1 MGLHLSSAWSTPR
14 GWRLITVTLIALT
27 LLLVVPL
34 HQLSDDSPGLYG
46 HLTKYLSHEGAA
58 YDVEEGFIANLN
70 ETTTEQIL
78 NDKYEKEPAE
88 KIPYEADVPQYTGE
102 KGNEAPNVA
111 EEPAGAVQPNGD
123 KKTEDHEDD
132 GAVLEID
139 HSTNGELQN
148 NGQKTNE
155 MPKEEI
161 SKTEGSEN
169 KPQGD
174 QGGEH
179 KSHEGAEK
187 PQEGAN
193 EHKSQH
199 EEIKSQGDEH
209 KSQSNENKP
218 QGDEKKPHDSESL
231 PQGGGNKP
239 HDGENKPQDGGDRQP
254 EGVKAPEHQQNNDG
268 QKNENGDDA
277 TKTKVYEGTFEA
289 TSVASQFTPSQTA
302 ELDVPSGPLANWTG
316 VCDGFPNTDGIML
329 VMKTGATEAFTKL
342 PAHLLTSL
350 QCLDDYLLFS
360 DLDQQIDKYQI
371 YDVLKDVKDD
381 VRKGRKE
388 FDLYKAQTD
397 CPIPQQYCT
406 ADMTGKDG
414 WNLDKYKFLHMVEK
428 AWEMRPN
435 KEWYVFAEA
444 DTYVFWSNLVWYLR
458 NRVNGTETPYV
469 GSVAMLKGKPFAHGG
484 SGYVIHGET
493 MKKMVEIPDLAHKY
507 DMMATHECCGDYL
520 MSLAVMETGKK
531 VRQAHPMF
539 NGEKPVT
546 LPFGNNHWCE
556 PLLTM
561 HHMNPEEVSAAWH
574 FEQTREKQGFI
585 QIREM
590 YHEFW
595 GPKLEPEHDEWD
607 NLSDDVCYI
616 GFGADA
622 QAKATDHQ
630 KNRQRKENEKNAV
643 EQHAHQSKE
652 HCAKVCESEGL
663 NISENDY
670 YGLKDDKERHDM
682 IKSRYDQ
689 KRGDKEWHASRRC
702 FQWRY
707 HNNVCCVARSF
718 KRGKPRREPKPEEK
732 WTSGWFVQ
740 GINDWIDAKGDCT
753 PKWKDQ
759 S

>member
-14 GWRLITVTLIALT
+14 GWRLITVTLVALT

-34 HQLSDDSPGLYG
+34 HRLSDDSPGVYG
-46 HLTKYLSHEGAA
+46 HLTNYLSHEGAA
-58 YDVEEGFIANLN
+58 YDVEEGFVANLN
-70 ETTTEQIL
+70 ETTTNQIL
-78 NDKYEKEPAE
+78 NDKEPAE
-88 KIPYEADVPQYTGE
+88 KVPYDTDSPQYTGE
-102 KGNEAPNVA
+102 KDKAASDSA
-111 EEPAGAVQPNGD
+111 EKPAGAQHPEDD
-123 KKTEDHEDD
+123 KKPDDAEDD

-139 HSTNGELQN
+139 HGDSDTPQNTDQIHSEL
-148 NGQKTNE
+148 
-155 MPKEEI
+155 PKETTKPE
-161 SKTEGSEN
+161 SSETESQGVQSESEN
-169 KPQGD
+169 KHQ
-174 QGGEH
+174 Q
-179 KSHEGAEK
+179 
-187 PQEGAN
+187 
-193 EHKSQH
+193 
-199 EEIKSQGDEH
+199 
-209 KSQSNENKP
+209 
-218 QGDEKKPHDSESL
+218 
-231 PQGGGNKP
+231 
-239 HDGENKPQDGGDRQP
+239 GENKAQDDGDKQP
-254 EGVKAPEHQQNNDG
+254 DGIKLSDQSQNNNG
-268 QKNENGDDA
+268 HKNEDGDGA
-277 TKTKVYEGTFEA
+277 TKTQVYQDSA
-289 TSVASQFTPSQTA
+289 TTSIASEFMPSQTA
-302 ELDVPSGPLANWTG
+302 DLDVPSGPLSNWTG

-381 VRKGRKE
+381 VKKGRKE
-388 FDLYKAQTD
+388 FDLYKAQTE
-397 CPIPQQYCT
+397 CPIAQQYCT
-406 ADMTGKDG
+406 ENMKEG

-484 SGYVIHGET
+484 SGYVIHGDT
-493 MKKMVEIPDLAHKY
+493 MRKMVEIPDLAHKY

-531 VRQAHPMF
+531 VKQAHPMF

-561 HHMNPEEVSAAWH
+561 HHMNPEEVSDAWH
-574 FEQTREKQGFI
+574 FEKTRQKQGFI

-590 YHEFW
+590 YHQFW
-595 GPKLEPEHDEWD
+595 APQLEAEHDEWD

-616 GFGADA
+616 GFGPEA
-622 QAKATDHQ
+622 QGKATDHQ
-630 KNRQRKENEKNAV
+630 KGRQRKENEKNAI
-643 EQHAHQSKE
+643 EQHAHRSKE
-652 HCAKVCESEGL
+652 HCAMVCEAENL
-663 NISENDY
+663 DISEDDY
-670 YGLKDDKERHDM
+670 YNLKDDKERNEM
-682 IKSRYDQ
+682 IRTRYSQ
-689 KRGDKEWHASRRC
+689 KKGNKEWHTGRRC

-707 HNNVCCVARSF
+707 HNNVCCIARSF
-718 KRGKPRREPKPEEK
+718 KRGKPRKEQKPEEK

-753 PKWKDQ
+753 PKWKD
-759 S
+759 

>member
-27 LLLVVPL
+27 LLLVIPL
-34 HQLSDDSPGLYG
+34 HRLSDDSPGVYG

-70 ETTTEQIL
+70 ETTNEQIL
-78 NDKYEKEPAE
+78 KDEEPDRQTTVE
-88 KIPYEADVPQYTGE
+88 RISYDTDTPQYTGE
-102 KGNEAPNVA
+102 EEKEAPKTPEVPEGAQQPEGEQNPSIQDDRIVLEVDHSIENEVAHNEKIYNEAP
-111 EEPAGAVQPNGD
+111 
-123 KKTEDHEDD
+123 TEINKSE
-132 GAVLEID
+132 GID
-139 HSTNGELQN
+139 
-148 NGQKTNE
+148 
-155 MPKEEI
+155 I
-161 SKTEGSEN
+161 

-174 QGGEH
+174 QV
-179 KSHEGAEK
+179 
-187 PQEGAN
+187 
-193 EHKSQH
+193 
-199 EEIKSQGDEH
+199 
-209 KSQSNENKP
+209 
-218 QGDEKKPHDSESL
+218 
-231 PQGGGNKP
+231 
-239 HDGENKPQDGGDRQP
+239 GENKPQQDADQPQSHDDQQKPQSQEDKPQVENVSPNGDDQRPDGIKNPDLSQNQNGQKDGNGIGGT
-254 EGVKAPEHQQNNDG
+254 ETKAPEVS
-268 QKNENGDDA
+268 
-277 TKTKVYEGTFEA
+277 TT
-289 TSVASQFTPSQTA
+289 TSIAGVFTPSQTA
-302 ELDVPSGPLANWTG
+302 ELDVPSGPLSNWTG

-371 YDVLKDVKDD
+371 YDVLKDVKED

-388 FDLYKAQTD
+388 FDLYKAQND

-406 ADMTGKDG
+406 ADMNGKDG

-444 DTYVFWSNLVWYLR
+444 DTYVFWQNLVWYLR

-484 SGYVIHGET
+484 SGYVIHGDT
-493 MKKMVEIPDLAHKY
+493 MKKMVAIPDLAHKY

-531 VRQAHPMF
+531 VKQAHPMF

-561 HHMNPEEVSAAWH
+561 HHMNPEEVSDAWH
-574 FEQTREKQGFI
+574 FEQTRKKKGPV

-595 GPKLEPEHDEWD
+595 APKLESQHDEWD

-616 GFGADA
+616 GFGPEA
-622 QAKATDHQ
+622 QAKASDHQ
-630 KNRQRKENEKNAV
+630 KSRQRKENEKNAV
-643 EQHAHQSKE
+643 EQHAHRSKE
-652 HCAKVCESEGL
+652 HCAKVCESDGL

-670 YGLKDDKERHDM
+670 YGLKDDNQRNEM
-682 IKSRYDQ
+682 IKRRYNQ
-689 KRGDKEWHASRRC
+689 KRGDKNWNASRRC

-707 HNNVCCVARSF
+707 HNNVCCVAKSF
-718 KRGKPRREPKPEEK
+718 KRGKPRKEQKPEEK

-753 PKWKDQ
+753 PNWKDPR
-759 S
+759 

>member
-14 GWRLITVTLIALT
+14 GWRLITVTLIVLT

-34 HQLSDDSPGLYG
+34 HRLSEDSPGVYG

-70 ETTTEQIL
+70 ETTTDQIL
-78 NDKYEKEPAE
+78 NDKESTE
-88 KIPYEADVPQYTGE
+88 KISYDTDSPQYTGE
-102 KGNEAPNVA
+102 KDKEAPGNT
-111 EEPAGAVQPNGD
+111 EKPAGAQQPEGG
-123 KKTEDHEDD
+123 KKTEHDDDD
-132 GAVLEID
+132 GAVLEVD
-139 HSTNGELQN
+139 HGDGEEPKSN
-148 NGQKTNE
+148 SRIHSE
-155 MPKEEI
+155 APKET
-161 SKTEGSEN
+161 SKPESSETKPQEAGDEPKPQSEEKKLQSDEKPHDDPKSHGDQNKPQHDETKPQESEN
-169 KPQGD
+169 KGQAGSKQPDRIDISD
-174 QGGEH
+174 QAQDH
-179 KSHEGAEK
+179 NDKSN
-187 PQEGAN
+187 Q
-193 EHKSQH
+193 
-199 EEIKSQGDEH
+199 
-209 KSQSNENKP
+209 
-218 QGDEKKPHDSESL
+218 
-231 PQGGGNKP
+231 
-239 HDGENKPQDGGDRQP
+239 
-254 EGVKAPEHQQNNDG
+254 
-268 QKNENGDDA
+268 NGDSA
-277 TKTKVYEGTFEA
+277 TKTQVFQDSA
-289 TSVASQFTPSQTA
+289 MSSIASEFTPSQTA
-302 ELDVPSGPLANWTG
+302 ELDVPSGPLSNWTG
-316 VCDGFPNTDGIML
+316 VCDGFPNTDSIML

-371 YDVLKDVKDD
+371 YDVLKDVRDD

-388 FDLYKAQTD
+388 FDLYKAQVD
-397 CPIPQQYCT
+397 CPISQQYCT
-406 ADMTGKDG
+406 ADMKEG

-484 SGYVIHGET
+484 SGYVIHGDT
-493 MKKMVEIPDLAHKY
+493 MRKMAQIPDLAHKY

-520 MSLAVMETGKK
+520 MSLAVLETGKK
-531 VRQAHPMF
+531 VKQAHPMF

-561 HHMNPEEVSAAWH
+561 HHMNPEEVSDAWH
-574 FEQTREKQGFI
+574 FEQTRQKQGFV

-590 YHEFW
+590 YHQFW
-595 GPKLEPEHDEWD
+595 APQLVQEHEDWD

-616 GFGADA
+616 GFGPEA

-630 KNRQRKENEKNAV
+630 RKRQRKENEKNAV
-643 EQHAHQSKE
+643 EQHAHRSKE
-652 HCAKVCESEGL
+652 HCSMVCESENL
-663 NISENDY
+663 DITEDDY
-670 YGLKDDKERHDM
+670 YSLKDDKERNDM
-682 IKSRYDQ
+682 IRSRYSQ
-689 KRGDKEWHASRRC
+689 KKGDKEWHAGRRC

-707 HNNVCCVARSF
+707 HNNVCCIARSF
-718 KRGKPRREPKPEEK
+718 KRGKPHKEQKQEEK
-732 WTSGWFVQ
+732 WTSGWFVK

-753 PKWKDQ
+753 PKWKD
-759 S
+759 

>member
-27 LLLVVPL
+27 LLLVIPL
-34 HQLSDDSPGLYG
+34 HRLSDDSPGVYS

-58 YDVEEGFIANLN
+58 YDVEEGFVANIN
-70 ETTTEQIL
+70 ETTNEQIL
-78 NDKYEKEPAE
+78 NDEEPAQAPSRE
-88 KIPYEADVPQYTGE
+88 PAQEPTQEPAQEPPQQPVEEIFYDTDSPQYTGE
-102 KGNEAPNVA
+102 K
-111 EEPAGAVQPNGD
+111 D
-123 KKTEDHEDD
+123 KET
-132 GAVLEID
+132 
-139 HSTNGELQN
+139 
-148 NGQKTNE
+148 
-155 MPKEEI
+155 PKNPE
-161 SKTEGSEN
+161 KPVGTQQ
-169 KPQGD
+169 PQGD
-174 QGGEH
+174 KRPNNDDDGVVLEVDRGTQNEIPPNEQIHSEAPKETSKPESIENAPQVGQTSDN
-179 KSHEGAEK
+179 KPPEGIDK
-187 PQEGAN
+187 PQ
-193 EHKSQH
+193 Q
-199 EEIKSQGDEH
+199 I
-209 KSQSNENKP
+209 ENKF
-218 QGDEKKPHDSESL
+218 
-231 PQGGGNKP
+231 
-239 HDGENKPQDGGDRQP
+239 HDGDDKRPDAIKVP
-254 EGVKAPEHQQNNDG
+254 ELAQNNNN
-268 QKNENGDDA
+268 QENENGSGA
-277 TKTKVYEGTFEA
+277 TGTKALEVSLT
-289 TSVASQFTPSQTA
+289 TSVAGEFTPSQTA
-302 ELDVPSGPLANWTG
+302 ELEVPSGPLSNWTG
-316 VCDGFPNTDGIML
+316 VCEGFPNTDGIML

-371 YDVLKDVKDD
+371 YDVLKDVKED
-381 VRKGRKE
+381 VRRGRKE
-388 FDLYKAQTD
+388 FDLYKAQVN

-435 KEWYVFAEA
+435 QEWYVFAEA
-444 DTYVFWSNLVWYLR
+444 DTYIFWPNLVWYLR

-484 SGYVIHGET
+484 SGYVIHGDT
-493 MKKMVEIPDLAHKY
+493 MKKMVAIPDLAHKY

-531 VRQAHPMF
+531 VKQAHPLF

-561 HHMNPEEVSAAWH
+561 HHMNPEEVSDAWH
-574 FEQTREKQGFI
+574 FEKTRQKKGPV

-595 GPKLEPEHDEWD
+595 APNLEAEHDEWD

-616 GFGADA
+616 GFGPEA
-622 QAKATDHQ
+622 QGKASDHQ
-630 KNRQRKENEKNAV
+630 KNRQRKEADKNAV
-643 EQHAHQSKE
+643 EQQAHRSKE

-663 NISENDY
+663 DISENDY
-670 YGLKDDKERHDM
+670 YSLKDDNQRNKL
-682 IKSRYDQ
+682 IKDRYNQ
-689 KRGDKEWHASRRC
+689 KRGDKNWRGSRRC

-707 HNNVCCVARSF
+707 HNNVCCVAKSF
-718 KRGKPRREPKPEEK
+718 KRGKPRKEAKPAEK

-753 PKWKDQ
+753 PNWKDPR
-759 S
+759 

>member
-1 MGLHLSSAWSTPR
+1 MGLHLSSAWRTPR

-70 ETTTEQIL
+70 ETATEQIL
-78 NDKYEKEPAE
+78 NEKEPAE

-102 KGNEAPNVA
+102 KGKEAPIAA
-111 EEPAGAVQPNGD
+111 ENPAGAEQPASDD
-123 KKTEDHEDD
+123 KAEDSEDD
-132 GAVLEID
+132 GAVLQID
-139 HSTNGELQN
+139 HG
-148 NGQKTNE
+148 TNE
-155 MPKEEI
+155 QSQNDGQNTGNEGKSNEQPDKPEEV
-161 SKTEGSEN
+161 

-174 QGGEH
+174 QGSDNKPQEDG
-179 KSHEGAEK
+179 EK
-187 PQEGAN
+187 PQDVV
-193 EHKSQH
+193 
-199 EEIKSQGDEH
+199 DEH
-209 KSQSNENKP
+209 KPQSDENKP
-218 QGDEKKPHDSESL
+218 QGEQNM
-231 PQGGGNKP
+231 PQHEENKP
-239 HDGENKPQDGGDRQP
+239 QDDENKPQDGSNKQP
-254 EGVKAPEHQQNNDG
+254 DGVVVPGHEQHAEG
-268 QKNENGDDA
+268 QKDENSDGA
-277 TKTKVYEGTFEA
+277 TQTKNLGGTETKSF
-289 TSVASQFTPSQTA
+289 ASQFTPSQTA
-302 ELDVPSGPLANWTG
+302 DLDAPSGPIANWTG
-316 VCDGFPNTDGIML
+316 VCDGFPDTDGIML

-371 YDVLKDVKDD
+371 YDVLKEVKDD
-381 VRKGRKE
+381 VRQGRKE
-388 FDLYKAQTD
+388 FDLYKAQTE
-397 CPIPQQYCT
+397 CPISQQYCT
-406 ADMTGKDG
+406 ADMKDG

-444 DTYVFWSNLVWYLR
+444 DTYIFWSNLVWYLH
-458 NRVNGTETPYV
+458 NGVNGTETPYV

-493 MKKMVEIPDLAHKY
+493 IKKMVEIPDLAHKY
-507 DMMATHECCGDYL
+507 DLMATHECCGDYL

-546 LPFGNNHWCE
+546 LPFSNNHWCE

-574 FEQTREKQGFI
+574 FEKTREKKGFI

-595 GPKLEPEHDEWD
+595 APNLEPEHEEWD

-616 GFGADA
+616 GFEAEA
-622 QAKATDHQ
+622 QAKANDHQ
-630 KNRQRKENEKNAV
+630 RSRQRKENEKNPM
-643 EQHAHQSKE
+643 EQRAHHSKE
-652 HCAKVCESEGL
+652 LCAKVCEGEGL
-663 NISENDY
+663 DISEEEY
-670 YGLKDDKERHDM
+670 YSLKDDKERNEM

-689 KRGDKEWHASRRC
+689 KKGNKEWHASRRC

-707 HNNVCCVARSF
+707 HNNVCCIARSF
-718 KRGKPRREPKPEEK
+718 KRGKPRKEQKQEEK
-732 WTSGWFVQ
+732 WTSGWYVQ
-740 GINDWIDAKGDCT
+740 GINDWIDAKGDCA
-753 PKWKDQ
+753 PKWKNP